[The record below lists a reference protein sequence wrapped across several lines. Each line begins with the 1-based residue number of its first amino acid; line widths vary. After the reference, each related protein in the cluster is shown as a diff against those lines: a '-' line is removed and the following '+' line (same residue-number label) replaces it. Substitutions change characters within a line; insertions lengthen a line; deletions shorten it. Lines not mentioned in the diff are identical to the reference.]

1 MGEKVISYIKESREE
16 MKRVNWPTR
25 RQTVVSTGIVIGIS
39 VGVAAFL
46 GSLDLAFQSLLRLF
60 IL

>member
-25 RQTVVSTGIVIGIS
+25 RQTVVSTGVVIGIS